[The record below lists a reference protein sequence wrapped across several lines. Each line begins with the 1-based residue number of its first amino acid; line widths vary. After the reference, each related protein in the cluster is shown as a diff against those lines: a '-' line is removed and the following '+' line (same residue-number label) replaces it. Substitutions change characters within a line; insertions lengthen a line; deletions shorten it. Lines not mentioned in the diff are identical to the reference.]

1 MEKNQAIIEI
11 QKMIRSKIIY
21 PAQAK
26 NITVYD
32 TDGNIFMIWAMTG
45 SIRKMWTGSYRSL
58 RSRNRM
64 CGLMHILTVTEI
76 FWFSEEGFTSNIP
89 KAG

>member
-1 MEKNQAIIEI
+1 MEKNQAMLEI
-11 QKMIRSKIIY
+11 QNMIRNKIIY

-45 SIRKMWTGSYRSL
+45 SIRKMWTGSCRSL
-58 RSRNRM
+58 KSRTRM
-64 CGLMHILTVTEI
+64 CGLMYILTVTEI
-76 FWFSEEGFTSNIP
+76 FWFLEEGFTSIIP